1 MTPALTPASP
11 PAGRYLGG
19 ELPTAQASDAS
30 RVISGTRPT
39 VTSAILVMVGA
50 PSTIRR
56 VTVASV
62 LTDSGGVPAWARM
75 LDRAIE
81 KHDACAAAIS
91 CSGLAPGP
99 SSKRDLNEYSP
110 LMVSPAVNV
119 PLPDGRSPFHS
130 AAPFAGML
138 ASLVVRIGEILI
150 LCREDR
156 PVDFGVVSDR

>member
-11 PAGRYLGG
+11 PASRYLGI

-30 RVISGTRPT
+30 RVISGTPASARLTGQPALAAAACSAKAAASTPGTRPT

-62 LTDSGGVPAWARM
+62 LTDSGGVPACARM
-75 LDRAIE
+75 FDSAIE
-81 KHDACAAAIS
+81 KQDACAAAIS

-99 SSKRDLNEYSP
+99 SSNRERNEYSP
-110 LMVSPAVNV
+110 AMLSPAVKV
-119 PLPDGRSPFHS
+119 PAPYLRS
-130 AAPFAGML
+130 
-138 ASLVVRIGEILI
+138 
-150 LCREDR
+150 
-156 PVDFGVVSDR
+156 